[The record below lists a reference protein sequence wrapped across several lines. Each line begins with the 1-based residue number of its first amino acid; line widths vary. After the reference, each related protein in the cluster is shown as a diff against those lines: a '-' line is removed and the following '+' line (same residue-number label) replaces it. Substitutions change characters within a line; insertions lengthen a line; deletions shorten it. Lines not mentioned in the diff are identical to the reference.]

1 MVATKKVKSNIREL
15 ALERTY
21 QAVLRNTKISPRK
34 ARLVADLV
42 RGLPVAVALDSLRS
56 INKKAAPLVSKLIQ
70 SAVANAS
77 NVATVDVDR
86 LVVKEAF
93 VNEGQKLKRYLP
105 RAQGRATQVKKRSS
119 HIIVKLAE
127 I

>member
-1 MVATKKVKSNIREL
+1 
-15 ALERTY
+15 LERQY
-21 QAVLRNTKISPRK
+21 QAVLRNTRIAPRK

-42 RGLPVAVALDSLRS
+42 RGMPVAVALDALRVT
-56 INKKAAPLVSKLIQ
+56 NKKASPLFSKLIQ
-70 SAVANAS
+70 SAMANATS
-77 NVATVDVDR
+77 TSTVDIDR
-86 LVVKEAF
+86 LVVQEAY
-93 VNEGQKLKRYLP
+93 VNEGETLKRYLP

>member
-1 MVATKKVKSNIREL
+1 M
-15 ALERTY
+15 ERTY

>member
-1 MVATKKVKSNIREL
+1 M
-15 ALERTY
+15 ERMY

-42 RGLPVAVALDSLRS
+42 RGMQVADALDSLKTL
-56 INKKAAPLVSKLIQ
+56 NKKAAPLVSKLIQ
-70 SAVANAS
+70 SAMANATTGS
-77 NVATVDVDR
+77 TVDVDR

-105 RAQGRATQVKKRSS
+105 RAQGRATQVKRRSS
-119 HIIVKLAE
+119 HIVVKLVE

>member
-1 MVATKKVKSNIREL
+1 L
-15 ALERTY
+15 DRTY
-21 QAVLRNTKISPRK
+21 QAVLKNTKISPRK

-42 RGLPVAVALDSLRS
+42 RGMAVSDALDSLRS

-70 SAVANAS
+70 SAMANATS
-77 NVATVDVDR
+77 TSTVDVDR